1 MTTMSTLG
9 EVRPEHERGAD
20 LVLLHYLRSFRLPVP
35 EVWSACT
42 DRGQLSRWLGAVAGG
57 GGTFT
62 LAPLDGPATGPH
74 ALRIDHCAAPHEL
87 VFHLDGCL
95 LELHLDQ
102 VGVLTNLELVR
113 RHLCPADAPEIGPRW
128 QYLLDRLTAYLAGQ
142 PLPSWSDYPALDG
155 EYR

>member
-9 EVRPEHERGAD
+9 EVRPEHDRETD

-42 DRGQLSRWLGAVAGG
+42 GRGQLSRWLGTVSGDGG
-57 GGTFT
+57 NLTVQ
-62 LAPLDGPATGPH
+62 PLDGPVPGPL
-74 ALRIDHCAAPHEL
+74 AVRVEHCVAPHEL
-87 VFHLDGCL
+87 ALHLDGCVV
-95 LELHLDQ
+95 ELRLTQ

-113 RHLCPADAPEIGPRW
+113 RHLCPTEAPEVGPRW
-128 QYLLDRLTAYLAGQ
+128 QYVLDRLTAYLAGK
-142 PLPSWSDYPALDG
+142 PLPHWSEYPPLAS